1 MKKQGDHALGREST
15 NAGSQDDGMEW
26 RKVPQGGEG
35 WHGMGRDGTGWV
47 LNGEGNTDVEARP
60 KQTRANS
67 TLTSMKKSAA
77 LELGW
82 PLM

>member
-1 MKKQGDHALGREST
+1 MLGPRMTDFKSAITE
-15 NAGSQDDGMEW
+15 DGMEW
-26 RKVPQGGEG
+26 RKVHQGGEG
-35 WHGMGRDGTGWV
+35 WHGMGWYGMGRV
-47 LNGEGNTDVEARP
+47 PNGEGNPDVQARP
-60 KQTRANS
+60 KQTRVNS